1 MPFSSTHDPYNPGS
15 KQICTQGTKT
25 MKVIPETHSH
35 LSFHFGRVLLIGALL
50 LYLMS
55 TPLAAAHAASWV
67 VSSSV
72 ACPPGL
78 NPSGASYLSW
88 SGYWSWDYGTT
99 TGGLWYWQNGS
110 WVLQNSATTIG
121 ARGSSGSAYAYT
133 GAARQPGYWTQTGG
147 HTATFF
153 SGSQNSYAPIISC

>member
-1 MPFSSTHDPYNPGS
+1 MGKS
-15 KQICTQGTKT
+15 KKTKLSLGAT
-25 MKVIPETHSH
+25 VSKAMVVAVITV
-35 LSFHFGRVLLIGALL
+35 SFLVGAN
-50 LYLMS
+50 
-55 TPLAAAHAASWV
+55 AAYAASWV

-88 SGYWSWDYGTT
+88 SGYWPWDYGTT

-110 WVLQNSATTIG
+110 WVLQNNATTIG
-121 ARGSSGSAYAYT
+121 ASGSSGSAYAYT